1 MRGWMAIL
9 TIAFLAMQLG
19 GAHLHLCFDGGD
31 PRVTLR
37 ADDDGARYRASP
49 VVGHHDVDVQLARAA
64 LAKKVSDSSDGPDL
78 ATALTFLPLSSAD
91 DKGVLQPR
99 TDSILPVAVFRRLL
113 PPLRGPPV

>member
-1 MRGWMAIL
+1 MRSWLAIL
-9 TIAFLAMQLG
+9 TIAFLSMQSG
-19 GAHLHLCFDGGD
+19 GEHLHLCLDGGE

-37 ADDDGARYRASP
+37 ADDDGGRYRASAAA
-49 VVGHHDVDVQLARAA
+49 GHHDVDVQFARAA

-78 ATALTFLPLSSAD
+78 ATALTFLPLFSAD
-91 DKGVLQPR
+91 AKGVLQPR